1 MNALHP
7 MKNPIVDGEI
17 PVSIWY
23 SKKTHTSN
31 WDNIYW
37 LVVDL
42 YSSEK
47 YDFVSWEDDIP
58 NSRWKKKCS
67 KAPTSFASFFRQDA
81 GELSAAQ
88 LVHGISALTIRRQTR
103 VPLILLGSLVRWFCA
118 KRGSTWDP
126 RKTPRPT
133 TGISSAELGDDHI
146 PSGKLT

>member
-1 MNALHP
+1 MVKFPLAFGTQKKLIHQIGTIFTGWWLTYTP
-7 MKNPIVDGEI
+7 LKNMTSSVGRMTFPIVDG
-17 PVSIWY
+17 
-23 SKKTHTSN
+23 
-31 WDNIYW
+31 
-37 LVVDL
+37 
-42 YSSEK
+42 
-47 YDFVSWEDDIP
+47 
-58 NSRWKKKCS
+58 KKKCS